1 MILAWSQ
8 QYYLRWLL
16 NVKYFEVLKV
26 VAMATL
32 PRGKAGRT
40 MNEKVL

>member
-1 MILAWSQ
+1 VEPAVLSEMAVE
-8 QYYLRWLL
+8 RK
-16 NVKYFEVLKV
+16 VFRVLKV